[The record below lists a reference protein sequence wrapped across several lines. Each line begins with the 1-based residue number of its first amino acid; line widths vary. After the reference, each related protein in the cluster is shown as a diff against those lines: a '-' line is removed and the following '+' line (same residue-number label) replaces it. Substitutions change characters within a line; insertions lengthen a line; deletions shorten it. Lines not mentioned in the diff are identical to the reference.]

1 MSSLTEFHY
10 YPKLP
15 RELKDMI
22 WEMYSESLPTVR
34 HHFCCENYEKGFELH
49 TYRLYSREGNVPVQ
63 FRDKRDEFSS
73 VYGILTVP
81 KHITFPKTPADIG
94 RPSSNRDS
102 STYVAANYKKDVFS
116 FDIDNRRPSCGGA
129 IAKFFGV
136 NSKPILDKDGK
147 PSLLIK
153 GGEEHSIID
162 EKYQSIFSARRI
174 AFQSRSIR
182 GDRIFEAFN
191 EYDLQMLARF
201 KRLKQI
207 IFVVPRIEDVPDSV
221 VHRAI
226 AAKSLPHV
234 FSAGGHRIIGY
245 LNSVEREQLLKGYH
259 AGVEVAY
266 IQSCTL
272 ASSYLPPLMGPEG
285 PVDPEPIAYPEQ
297 SEPPQGGL
305 ISNVLFHAMAVSPL
319 VVSPEFM

>member
-22 WEMYSESLPTVR
+22 WEIYSESLPTAR
-34 HHFCCENYEKGFELH
+34 HYFCCENYEKGFELH
-49 TYRLYSREGNVPVQ
+49 AYRLNSEEGNVPVQ

-73 VYGILTVP
+73 VYGILTIP
-81 KHITFPKTPADIG
+81 KHITFTNTPTDIG
-94 RPSSNRDS
+94 RPSPNRGS
-102 STYVAANYKKDVFS
+102 LIYVAANYKKDIFS
-116 FDIDNRRPSCGGA
+116 FDIDSRRPSCGGA
-129 IAKFFGV
+129 IAKYFGV
-136 NSKPILDKDGK
+136 NSKTILDKDGK

-174 AFQSRSIR
+174 AFQCRSLR
-182 GDRIFEAFN
+182 EDRIFETFT

-207 IFVVPRIEDVPDSV
+207 VFVVPRLEDVPDSV
-221 VHRAI
+221 VDRAI

-234 FSAGGHRIIGY
+234 FSAAGYRIIGY

-285 PVDPEPIAYPEQ
+285 PVDPEPVAYPEE
-297 SEPPQGGL
+297 SEVPQGEP
-305 ISNVLFHAMAVSPL
+305 ISNVLFHAMDLSPL
-319 VVSPEFM
+319 VVSEEFM